1 MSSSEQAP
9 IVRRNFADRASLI
22 RVLAARM
29 TYRDAQVVSGRT
41 YFYSVSAM
49 DQRGNESA
57 RSEEASER
65 APGNL

>member
-29 TYRDAQVVSGRT
+29 TYRDAQVQLEQI
-41 YFYSVSAM
+41 AM
-49 DQRGNESA
+49 LYDRLA
-57 RSEEASER
+57 RHDR
-65 APGNL
+65 RRIPR